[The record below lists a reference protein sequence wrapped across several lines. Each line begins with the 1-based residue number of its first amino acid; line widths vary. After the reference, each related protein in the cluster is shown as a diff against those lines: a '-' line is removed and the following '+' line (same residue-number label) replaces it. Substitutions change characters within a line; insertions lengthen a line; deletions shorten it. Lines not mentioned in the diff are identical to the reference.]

1 MMENLTS
8 SLYRNS
14 VHLSIHSKSLS
25 MREPYLFIFQIT
37 DAFVRILIVHVLF
50 IDVTRKITMICLT
63 V

>member
-1 MMENLTS
+1 M
-8 SLYRNS
+8 
-14 VHLSIHSKSLS
+14 
-25 MREPYLFIFQIT
+25 YLFIFQIT